1 MSDTAIGIDVPKDHR
16 GCPCPAGGY
25 GAAGAQHGPRGIA
38 QLLRWIGAEP
48 VARIVYEPTNRTH
61 RALEVRL
68 AAAGLPL
75 APVNPLKARRFA
87 QALGLQ
93 AKTDRIDARMLAEMG
108 LRLTPD
114 LQVPNPENLQHLKDL
129 VAARRALVADR
140 VADGNRT
147 GGHTVPLLQRLARR
161 RRAAIEADI
170 TQIEAAITAL
180 IAADPALTD
189 KARILQ
195 SLPGIAALTAAT
207 LLAEAPELGQL
218 EARQIAALAG
228 LAPVTRES
236 GAWRGKATIQGGR
249 RHLRR
254 ALTMPTLTA
263 IRRNRDLAALFT
275 RLRAAGKPAKLAL
288 VAAMRK
294 LIILANT
301 LLREGREWQE
311 TRPGRNP

>member
-1 MSDTAIGIDVPKDHR
+1 MSDTTIGIDVSKDHLDAHAL
-16 GCPCPAGGY
+16 PAGTVLRVPNT
-25 GAAGAQHGPRGIA
+25 ARGIA

-48 VARIVYEPTNRTH
+48 VARIVYEPTNRYH
-61 RALEVRL
+61 RALEARL

-93 AKTDRIDARMLAEMG
+93 AKTDKIDARMLAEMG
-108 LRLTPD
+108 LRLTPG

-147 GGHTVPLLQRLARR
+147 GGHSLALLRRLARR
-161 RRAAIEADI
+161 RRASIEADI
-170 TQIEAAITAL
+170 ARIEAAIAAL

-207 LLAEAPELGQL
+207 LLAEAPELGQI

-236 GAWRGKATIQGGR
+236 GASRGKATIEGGR
-249 RHLRR
+249 CHLRR

-294 LIILANT
+294 LLILANT
-301 LLREGREWQE
+301 LLRENREWQE
-311 TRPGRNP
+311 TRPVQTA

>member
-1 MSDTAIGIDVPKDHR
+1 MSDTTIGIDVSKDHLDAHALPTGTALR
-16 GCPCPAGGY
+16 VPNTA
-25 GAAGAQHGPRGIA
+25 RGIA
-38 QLLRWIGAEP
+38 RLLRWIGAGP
-48 VARIVYEPTNRTH
+48 VARLVYEPTNRYH
-61 RALEVRL
+61 RALEARL

-108 LRLTPD
+108 LRLTPA
-114 LQVPNPENLQHLKDL
+114 LQVPNPENMQHLKDL

-147 GGHTVPLLQRLARR
+147 GGHSLALLQRLARR

-170 TQIEAAITAL
+170 TRIEAAIAAL
-180 IAADPALTD
+180 IAADPALAD

-195 SLPGIAALTAAT
+195 SLPGIAAVTAAT

-236 GAWRGKATIQGGR
+236 GTWRGKATIQGGR

-254 ALTMPTLTA
+254 ALYMPTLTA

-275 RLRAAGKPAKLAL
+275 RLRAAGKPPKLAL

-294 LIILANT
+294 LLILANT

-311 TRPGRNP
+311 TRPVRNA

>member
-1 MSDTAIGIDVPKDHR
+1 MTDITIGIDVSKDHLDAHAL
-16 GCPCPAGGY
+16 PAGT
-25 GAAGAQHGPRGIA
+25 ALRVPNTARGIA
-38 QLLRWIGAEP
+38 QLLRWIGAGP
-48 VARIVYEPTNRTH
+48 VARIVYEPTNRYH
-61 RALEVRL
+61 RALEARL

-93 AKTDRIDARMLAEMG
+93 AKTDKIDARMLAEMG
-108 LRLTPD
+108 LRLTPG

-147 GGHTVPLLQRLARR
+147 GGHSLALLQRLARR

-170 TQIEAAITAL
+170 IRIEAAIAAL
-180 IAADPALTD
+180 IAADPALAE

-236 GAWRGKATIQGGR
+236 GTWRGKATIQGGR

-254 ALTMPTLTA
+254 ALYMPTLTA

-311 TRPGRNP
+311 TRPIHTA

>member
-1 MSDTAIGIDVPKDHR
+1 MSENTIGIDVSKDHLDAHAL
-16 GCPCPAGGY
+16 PAGT
-25 GAAGAQHGPRGIA
+25 ALRVPNTARGIA
-38 QLLRWIGAEP
+38 QLLRWIGAVP
-48 VARIVYEPTNRTH
+48 VARIVYEPTNRYH
-61 RALEVRL
+61 RALEARL

-93 AKTDRIDARMLAEMG
+93 AKTDKTCARMLAEMG
-108 LRLTPD
+108 LRLTPG

-147 GGHTVPLLQRLARR
+147 GGHSLALLQRLARR

-170 TQIEAAITAL
+170 ARIEAAIAAL
-180 IAADPALTD
+180 IAADPALAE
-189 KARILQ
+189 KARLLQ
-195 SLPGIAALTAAT
+195 SLPGVAALTAAT

-236 GAWRGKATIQGGR
+236 GTWRGKATIQGGR

-254 ALTMPTLTA
+254 ALYMPTLTA

-275 RLRAAGKPAKLAL
+275 RLRAAGKPPKLAL

-294 LIILANT
+294 LLILANT

-311 TRPGRNP
+311 TRPVQNP